1 MFEVEKK
8 EHYQKKDWPFFPIL
22 FSLIIGFGWC
32 VIDLISTNE
41 AFYFNIW
48 KILGIILLSI
58 GGVIEFW
65 LRIILVNK
73 ANFSNHFST
82 MLLKI
87 NNNHQLVTRG
97 PFKHIRHPM
106 YTGFILQ
113 VIGIGLLSFSI
124 YGSIFLMIGL
134 AFYIPR
140 IQIEENML
148 IKKFGNE
155 YIEYQ
160 KKTKKFIP
168 FIY

>member
-8 EHYQKKDWPFFPIL
+8 EHYQKKDLTFFPIF
-22 FSLIIGFGWC
+22 FSLIIGFGCC
-32 VIDLISTNE
+32 VIDLILNKE
-41 AFYFNIW
+41 AFDFNIW
-48 KILGIILLSI
+48 RILGIILLSI
-58 GGVIEFW
+58 GGIIEFW
-65 LRIILVNK
+65 IRMILVNK
-73 ANFSNHFST
+73 AKFSNQFST
-82 MLLKI
+82 MFLKI

-113 VIGIGLLSFSI
+113 GIGIGLLSFSI

-134 AFYIPR
+134 AFYFPR